1 MRKKIKLKIVQARAK
16 SSGLGLPFP
25 KPPETPVEKLN
36 KVRCI
41 VDALY
46 AGEKTWSLKDIAER
60 HELGYWTVYRALKG
74 KPGWLPISARQ
85 IRVTDSLYR
94 SWLQSW
100 ALGIPLAS

>member
-1 MRKKIKLKIVQARAK
+1 MRKKIKLKMEAARARTA
-16 SSGLGLPFP
+16 GVFP
-25 KPPETPVEKLN
+25 SLQATHNPLEQLN
-36 KVRCI
+36 KVRSI

-46 AGEKTWSLKDIAER
+46 AGEKTWDIKTIAER

-74 KPGWLPISARQ
+74 RPGWLPITRRQ
-85 IRVTDSLYR
+85 VRVTDSLYR